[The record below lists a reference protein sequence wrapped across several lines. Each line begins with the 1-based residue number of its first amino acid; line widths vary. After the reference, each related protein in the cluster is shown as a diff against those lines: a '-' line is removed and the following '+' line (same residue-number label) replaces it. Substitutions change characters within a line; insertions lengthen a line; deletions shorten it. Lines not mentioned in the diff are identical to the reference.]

1 MDRLRA
7 RSAPAWG
14 AVLALLMWPAAE
26 APFRPA
32 AAGAWLPGKGETL
45 LIADMTVAE
54 ADQAYTGGSDR
65 QDTVDFNKKELQL
78 YAEHGASREVTLIG
92 KMAWRREE
100 YDDPADKIVESGL
113 RFAEGGARMT
123 LGMIRETRVTLEF
136 LTALHLEGDRGETA
150 VSEPG
155 DADFEAALFLG
166 QSGSFWGID
175 FFTDQRMGYRFR
187 PTGGRPNE
195 INAIFTTGLKPD
207 DEWMVLLQSS
217 NYIADGQSSAEAY
230 KGHVSVVKR
239 LNHILSVELGGY
251 ATYAGRNTVKENGL
265 KLGFWYRF

>member
-1 MDRLRA
+1 MGGPRA
-7 RSAPAWG
+7 KSAPVWG
-14 AVLALLMWPAAE
+14 AMLALSIWPAAD
-26 APFRPA
+26 AFLHPA
-32 AAGAWLPGKGETL
+32 IAGAWLPGKGETL
-45 LIADMTVAE
+45 VIAQMSFSD
-54 ADQAYTGGSDR
+54 ADQAYNGGSER
-65 QDTVDFNKKELQL
+65 ADTYPFDKKELQL
-78 YAEHGASREVTLIG
+78 YVEHGASREVTLIG
-92 KMAWRREE
+92 KTAWRKET
-100 YDDPADKIVESGL
+100 VESPVGTFTDSGL

-136 LTALHLEGDRGETA
+136 LTAIHLEGDRGETA
-150 VSEPG
+150 VSDSG

-175 FFTDQRMGYRFR
+175 FFTDQRMGYRLR
-187 PTGGRPNE
+187 PTGGRANE

-217 NYIADGQSSAEAY
+217 NYIADGQNSAEAY

-239 LNHILSVELGGY
+239 LNEILSVELGGF
-251 ATYAGRNTVKENGL
+251 ATYAGRNTVKETGV